1 MDKEKMN
8 EVEGSMNIEE
18 DIETTDEKVN
28 IEVIARQLEKYLNLL
43 HDKVWMKVMGYI
55 SHPNDFIWLEDEEL
69 KRLSATAW
77 VYRQM
82 LDKESD
88 GYEIKVGDEKV
99 KVLIG

>member
-43 HDKVWMKVMGYI
+43 
-55 SHPNDFIWLEDEEL
+55 P
-69 KRLSATAW
+69 
-77 VYRQM
+77 
-82 LDKESD
+82 
-88 GYEIKVGDEKV
+88 
-99 KVLIG
+99 